1 MTMTMTETIMT
12 TITVRKI
19 LVGQIVTDRESG
31 RKVTMKVTE
40 TVTGKVTVTYSDNDK
55 KKIVMTV
62 GITINEI
69 NELHMLTHRS
79 QHLN

>member
-1 MTMTMTETIMT
+1 MTMTMTETITT

-55 KKIVMTV
+55 KK
-62 GITINEI
+62 
-69 NELHMLTHRS
+69 
-79 QHLN
+79 